1 MSMAPRM
8 SGNSNSNSINENNLG
23 HNSLTPSRRK
33 SVGDSHRLSSIPPPT
48 TMRTDSRPIAE
59 KQYFTTCVRRLY
71 QYLDNNDYCYENPIK
86 LKDLQKPSGKD
97 FQGIMTFLMKKID
110 PNFNSSPKRKFED
123 EVVTAFKVMGYPFN
137 ISKTALVAA
146 GSPHTWP
153 TLLLAISWLIE
164 LLEGREGFAFL
175 NEEVDGIS
183 SVGEAG
189 GPFADAQT
197 LENRSEKAFLKYVE
211 ISYNSFLSGDDALLE
226 KLEVDLLQ
234 YFEKDNIMIEQVIE
248 TQIDENNAK
257 AEEILE
263 IRGEGGDLPQRESN
277 LEDLANDIEKFA
289 MLVQQLTEHK
299 ATLAKKVDDN
309 TAQLKSKEEEIEKKE
324 AKLNHLRS
332 VIENQAFSKEDIH
345 KLENEKANMEEKVR
359 QTRKMKEVNEQATL
373 TKAMEL
379 NKMFGYLHPIVE
391 AFNSRIE
398 ALFPKE
404 DEASPYM
411 ISIQKDAAHEQDQSI
426 LLGGVD
432 LKGTLVPKWSR
443 EKQQHVENIS
453 QLRRDL
459 FDLTDNKEES
469 DEAVSDI
476 KGDIEVLVPTRRRA
490 AETLQ
495 REKEEQDKML
505 DDKRSDLDTLKTKVN
520 SLQDHEAFEKLI
532 SQLQARLDELET
544 FRKDQHQ
551 TNNSTKQA
559 MLGEIRNL
567 RNTILNSRSRR
578 KISARS
584 QAVRRIE
591 REIQYFIVKGR

>member
-1 MSMAPRM
+1 
-8 SGNSNSNSINENNLG
+8 
-23 HNSLTPSRRK
+23 
-33 SVGDSHRLSSIPPPT
+33 
-48 TMRTDSRPIAE
+48 
-59 KQYFTTCVRRLY
+59 
-71 QYLDNNDYCYENPIK
+71 
-86 LKDLQKPSGKD
+86 
-97 FQGIMTFLMKKID
+97 
-110 PNFNSSPKRKFED
+110 
-123 EVVTAFKVMGYPFN
+123 
-137 ISKTALVAA
+137 
-146 GSPHTWP
+146 
-153 TLLLAISWLIE
+153 
-164 LLEGREGFAFL
+164 
-175 NEEVDGIS
+175 
-183 SVGEAG
+183 
-189 GPFADAQT
+189 
-197 LENRSEKAFLKYVE
+197 
-211 ISYNSFLSGDDALLE
+211 
-226 KLEVDLLQ
+226 
-234 YFEKDNIMIEQVIE
+234 
-248 TQIDENNAK
+248 
-257 AEEILE
+257 
-263 IRGEGGDLPQRESN
+263 LPQRESN

-459 FDLTDNKEES
+459 FDLTDKKEES

-476 KGDIEVLVPTRRRA
+476 KGDIEVRTCSMMHG
-490 AETLQ
+490 EMSTLLERILTQ
-495 REKEEQDKML
+495 HIFPMFDRFLFQQGDAPQKLYREKK
-505 DDKRSDLDTLKTKVN
+505 KSRTKC
-520 SLQDHEAFEKLI
+520 L
-532 SQLQARLDELET
+532 
-544 FRKDQHQ
+544 
-551 TNNSTKQA
+551 
-559 MLGEIRNL
+559 M
-567 RNTILNSRSRR
+567 
-578 KISARS
+578 ISA
-584 QAVRRIE
+584 VI
-591 REIQYFIVKGR
+591 